1 MRYIPIAILLLSYHC
16 VSHAQTLLKK
26 YSWKTDSIS
35 NAKIEWV
42 DVNNDSLLDVL
53 VIGKSKNQKLQIR
66 TYKNSLTSFAT
77 KGRHELD
84 LALNSYSLI
93 DIDNDNK
100 IDLIVNG
107 SNVNHQTIQL
117 TNKSK
122 FQFMSSNTPIPSL
135 KITQQTWA
143 DFNLDGKMDL
153 VVGGANFLK
162 IFQATATGYVL
173 KLDSTEIKISSILP
187 MDVSKNGKIDLII
200 SGNKQGKEFMAI
212 VQNNDSFKFEFI
224 PIFGG
229 IDGNLESGDL
239 NYDGFFD
246 VVCSS
251 ENQLKFFTNNTVRL
265 SPTDSVFGYRK
276 GELKVANFDS
286 DSLVELSFNGR
297 TGGGAR
303 TNFIRSGTG
312 ASTYLDSV
320 QLTTQRWGDYDRDG
334 DLDLLQ
340 VRDSAGYQVF
350 QLLENT
356 TTTKNKRPPAPESYF
371 VVSVLN
377 KTIIYWSLIALDDH
391 TPIKS
396 MTYDLQLV
404 SSGKTIINPSFD
416 LTSKQRL
423 TPSHGNQSSRN
434 AIIARNLEVGFGSYV
449 QAVDNAFVGSKKL
462 LVCSGGSGGFPA
474 CQETVVENRQ
484 LCRGSIEKIVTP
496 EPAEWFSF
504 RRGYLGLQFQTV
516 PPGLTFIADQPD
528 TLVAVIPQN
537 GAQCAKVHA
546 YIIHINEP
554 QRNETVSK
562 YLCINQ
568 NTTLGIATG
577 WQTVKWSF
585 GNETSS
591 KDTIMLTT
599 KKDLVVNVEASA
611 NNNVCKYRK
620 QFNLK
625 ISDFELKLDNDQYI
639 INQGESAQL
648 GASGGAKYEWL
659 PNVALS
665 NNKVA
670 NPVASP
676 IQTIQYEVTALDSI
690 NCSKKA
696 SVKVE
701 VINTGFLPNLFTPNG
716 DGKNDD
722 YKILG
727 LYGAADFEFS
737 IYNRE
742 GSIVYETTN
751 WQTASSVG
759 WNGQKAGVNQPS
771 GLYYWKINGKQPNG
785 QTLLLNGKNSGSVLL
800 IR

>member
-1 MRYIPIAILLLSYHC
+1 MKNISILLLLF
-16 VSHAQTLLKK
+16 VSSIATAQTLVKK
-26 YSWKTDSIS
+26 YSWRSDSIS
-35 NAKIEWV
+35 QAKVEWL
-42 DVNNDSLLDVL
+42 DVNNDSLLDILVL
-53 VIGKSKNQKLQIR
+53 AKGKNQKLQVY
-66 TYKNSLTSFAT
+66 TYKNGLTSFAPI
-77 KGRHELD
+77 GRLELD
-84 LALNSYSLI
+84 LVLNSYSLV
-93 DIDNDNK
+93 DLNNDNK
-100 IDLIVNG
+100 MDVTLNG
-107 SNVNHQTIQL
+107 SKVNHQSLLL
-117 TNKSK
+117 TNQSK
-122 FQFMSSNTPIPSL
+122 FQFTSSNAPIPSL
-135 KITQQTWA
+135 KITQQVWA
-143 DFNLDGKMDL
+143 DFNLDGKMDWA
-153 VVGGANFLK
+153 VGGSNFLK
-162 IFQATATGYVL
+162 IFQATASGYVL
-173 KLDSTEIKISSILP
+173 KLDSTDIKISSILP
-187 MDVSKNGKIDLII
+187 MDVSKDGKIDLII
-200 SGNKQGKEFMAI
+200 SGSKQGKEFMAV
-212 VQNNDSFKFEFI
+212 VQNNDSFKFQFI
-224 PIFGG
+224 PIFSG
-229 IDGNLESGDL
+229 IDGHLESGDL

-251 ENQLKFFTNNTVRL
+251 ENQLKFFTNNSVRL

-297 TGGGAR
+297 TVGGAR

-312 ASTYLDSV
+312 ASAYLDSV
-320 QLTTQRWGDYDRDG
+320 QLTTQRWGDFDRDG

-350 QLLENT
+350 QVLENT
-356 TTTKNKRPPAPESYF
+356 TTRINKRPPAPESYF

-377 KTIIYWSLIALDDH
+377 KTIIYWSLVALDDH

-404 SSGKTIINPSFD
+404 SGGKTIVNPSFE
-416 LTSKQRL
+416 LTTKQRL
-423 TPSHGNQSSRN
+423 MPTHGNQSTRN
-434 AIIARNLEVGFGSYV
+434 AIIVRNMEVGLGSYL
-449 QAVDNAFVGSKKL
+449 QSVDNAFVGSKKI
-462 LVCSGGSGGFPA
+462 LVCSGGSRGFPA

-496 EPAEWFSF
+496 EPAQWFSF

-516 PPGLTFIADQPD
+516 PPGLTFMVDQPD

-546 YIIHINEP
+546 YIIQVNEP
-554 QRNETVSK
+554 QKQEAVNKFVCPNSTLK
-562 YLCINQ
+562 
-568 NTTLGIATG
+568 LGIAPG
-577 WQTVKWSF
+577 WQTVNWTF

-591 KDTIMLTT
+591 KDTITIII
-599 KKDLVVNVEASA
+599 KKDLLATVEATV
-611 NNNVCKYRK
+611 NNNACKYK
-620 QFNLK
+620 KIFNVK

-665 NNKVA
+665 NNKVP
-670 NPVASP
+670 NPVATP

-727 LYGAADFEFS
+727 LYGAADFEFV

-742 GSIVYETTN
+742 GNIVYETTS
-751 WQTASSVG
+751 WQAATSVG

-771 GLYYWKINGKQPNG
+771 GLYYWKVQGKQPNG
-785 QTLLLNGKNSGSVLL
+785 QTLLLNGKSTGSVLL

>member
-1 MRYIPIAILLLSYHC
+1 MRYITITILLLSYHG
-16 VSHAQTLLKK
+16 VSHAQQLVKK
-26 YSWKTDSIS
+26 YSWKTSAILD
-35 NAKIEWV
+35 AKIEWV
-42 DVNNDSLLDVL
+42 DIDNDSLLDVL
-53 VIGKSKNQKLQIR
+53 VLAKDTNQKLQIQAY
-66 TYKNSLTSFAT
+66 TNKLDSFPRKSIA
-77 KGRHELD
+77 ELD
-84 LALNSYSLI
+84 FSLNSYSLI
-93 DIDNDNK
+93 DINNDNK
-100 IDLIVNG
+100 IDLILNG
-107 SNVNHQTIQL
+107 SKTNHQTVQL
-117 TNKSK
+117 TNQSK
-122 FQFMSSNTPIPSL
+122 FQFTSLNSPIPSL
-135 KITQQTWA
+135 KITQQVWA
-143 DFNLDGKMDL
+143 DFDLDGKMDWI
-153 VVGGANFLK
+153 VGGANFLK

-187 MDVSKNGKIDLII
+187 MDVSKDGKIDLII
-200 SGNKQGKEFMAI
+200 SGSKQGKEFMAM
-212 VQNNDSFKFEFI
+212 VQNNDSFKFQFI
-224 PIFGG
+224 PIFSG

-297 TGGGAR
+297 TVGGAR

-312 ASTYLDSV
+312 VSTYLDSV
-320 QLTTQRWGDYDRDG
+320 QLVTQRWGDYDRDG

-350 QLLENT
+350 QVLENT
-356 TTTKNKRPPAPESYF
+356 PTSINKRPPAPESYF
-371 VVSVLN
+371 VVNVLN
-377 KTIIYWSLIALDDH
+377 KTIIYWSLVALDDH

-396 MTYDLQLV
+396 MTYDLQLI
-404 SSGKTIINPSFD
+404 SGGKTIVNPSFE
-416 LTSKQRL
+416 LTTKQRL
-423 TPSHGNQSSRN
+423 TPSHGNQSTRN
-434 AIIARNLEVGFGSYV
+434 AIIIRNLQVGFGSYV
-449 QAVDNAFVGSKKL
+449 QSVDNAFVGSNKI

-474 CQETVVENRQ
+474 CQETVVKNKQ
-484 LCRGSIEKIVTP
+484 LCRGSIEKIITP
-496 EPAEWFSF
+496 EPAHWFSF

-516 PPGLTFIADQPD
+516 PPGLTFIVDQPD

-546 YIIHINEP
+546 YIIHVNE
-554 QRNETVSK
+554 QQKQEAANKFVCLNEK
-562 YLCINQ
+562 IK
-568 NTTLGIATG
+568 LGIAPG
-577 WQTVKWSF
+577 WQTVTWAY
-585 GNETSS
+585 GGETST
-591 KDTIMLTT
+591 KDTVTINV
-599 KKDLVVNVEASA
+599 KKDLLATVEATVT
-611 NNNVCKYRK
+611 NNVCKYK
-620 QFNLK
+620 KIFNIK
-625 ISDFELKLDNDQYI
+625 VSDFELKLDNDQYI

-648 GASGGAKYEWL
+648 GASGGSKYEWL

-676 IQTIQYEVTALDSI
+676 IQTIQYQVTALDSI

-727 LYGAADFEFS
+727 LYGATDFEFV

-742 GSIVYETTN
+742 GTIVYETTS
-751 WQTASSVG
+751 WQTAASLG
-759 WNGQKAGVNQPS
+759 WNGQKGGVNQPS
-771 GLYYWKINGKQPNG
+771 GLYYWKVQGKQPNG
-785 QTLLLNGKNSGSVLL
+785 QTLLLNGKSTGSVLL